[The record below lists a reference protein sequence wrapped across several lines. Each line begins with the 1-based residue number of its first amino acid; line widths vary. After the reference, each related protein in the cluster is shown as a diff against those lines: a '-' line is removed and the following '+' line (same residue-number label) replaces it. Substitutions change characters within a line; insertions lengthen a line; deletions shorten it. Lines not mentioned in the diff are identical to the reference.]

1 MLDIA
6 VLRVIWW
13 VLLGVLLMG
22 FAVMDG
28 FDFGVAVLLP
38 FITRNEKER
47 SIVLN
52 TIRPFWEGNQVW
64 IILGAGAM
72 FAAWPFIY
80 AIAFSGAYFV
90 IFLLLLSMGISRPV
104 SFKYRSKLPNV
115 LWRRC
120 WDWIVF
126 FGGLMP
132 AILLGLLV
140 GNALT
145 GLPFS
150 FDKSLRVTYSG
161 NIIHLMDPFAW
172 WCGATSLAMFVMHG
186 GLYLAM
192 KTYDPIARRAI
203 NFSRVASIMVILLFA
218 GGGIWTAYYLSGYQ
232 VISGADPYGYSNP
245 LHKQVLSLV
254 GAWIHNYT
262 RYPWLFLVPI
272 LGFIGA
278 LGAFIMAPLGHS
290 RIAFILSSLSI
301 IGIIAT
307 VGVSM
312 FPFIL
317 PSSIDLTS
325 SLLVWDSSSSE
336 LTLLVMLVAAIIF
349 LPLIFLYTTWVYR
362 VLRGKVNEATAGDDK
377 HAY

>member
-1 MLDIA
+1 MFDIA
-6 VLRVIWW
+6 VLRIIWW
-13 VLLGVLLMG
+13 VLMGVLFMG

-38 FITRNEKER
+38 FVTRNETER

-90 IFLLLLSMGISRPV
+90 ILLLLLSMGISRPV
-104 SFKYRSKLPNV
+104 SFKYRSKLPNL
-115 LWRRC
+115 LWRRG

-132 AILLGLLV
+132 SILLGLLV
-140 GNALT
+140 GDVLT
-145 GLPFS
+145 GLPFT

-161 NIIHLMDPFAW
+161 NIAHLVNPFAL
-172 WCGATSLAMFVMHG
+172 WCGSTSLAMFVMHG
-186 GLYLAM
+186 GLYLSI
-192 KTYDPIARRAI
+192 KTYDPIGRRAI
-203 NFSRVASIMVILLFA
+203 KLSQLAAVFLILFFA
-218 GGGIWTAYYLSGYQ
+218 GGGVWIAYYLPGYQ
-232 VISGADPYGYSNP
+232 VVSGGDPYGYSNP
-245 LHKQVLSLV
+245 LHKEVITLV
-254 GAWIHNYT
+254 GAWMHNYT
-262 RYPWLFLVPI
+262 RYSIAILMPI
-272 LGFIGA
+272 LGFAGTLGA
-278 LGAFIMAPLGHS
+278 LFLAPLGY
-290 RIAFILSSLSI
+290 RRFAFLFSGISV
-301 IGIIAT
+301 IGIIGT

-317 PSSIDLTS
+317 PSSADFTS

-336 LTLLVMLVAAIIF
+336 LTLLVMLFAAIIF
-349 LPLIFLYTTWVYR
+349 LPIIFIYTTWVYR
-362 VLRGKVNEATAGDDK
+362 VLRGKSR
-377 HAY
+377 